1 MIDLDKEV
9 KSIVADIQSVF
20 DKEKIGQFCYERRVV
35 DVDLKLT
42 ETQMVHF
49 LCGVCKLGY
58 IDMSICRISGR
69 DSFCVTA
76 HIAATFIDE
85 LKQLIDEL
93 VYK

>member
-9 KSIVADIQSVF
+9 HSFVEDIQSVF
-20 DKEKIGQFCYERRVV
+20 DKEKIGQFCVERRVV

-49 LCGVCKLGY
+49 LCGVSKLGY
-58 IDMSICRISGR
+58 IDMSICRMSGQN
-69 DSFCVTA
+69 SFCVIA

>member
-9 KSIVADIQSVF
+9 HSIVADIQSVF
-20 DKEKIGQFCYERRVV
+20 DKEKIGQFCVERRII

-58 IDMSICRISGR
+58 IDMSICRMSGQN
-69 DSFCVTA
+69 SFCVTA
-76 HIAATFIDE
+76 HIATAFIDE

>member
-9 KSIVADIQSVF
+9 SSIVAEIQSVF
-20 DKEKIGQFCYERRVV
+20 NKEKIGQFCVERRIV

-42 ETQMVHF
+42 EPQMVHF

-58 IDMSICRISGR
+58 IDMTICRISGR

-76 HIAATFIDE
+76 HIATAFIDE